1 MKRSNMRVSAINYHE
16 SRGFSH
22 GLLTILLLFI
32 MATGG
37 FVWVSMGIVARDR
50 WPIRWLEING
60 SFQRVSAEQLRA
72 SLTPLIA
79 SSFFT
84 IDLQALRDAADR
96 NSWVSAIKVQ
106 KRWPDT
112 VVVEVEEFVPFA
124 HWNRGQLISSRGE
137 AFSVPE
143 ADGLQGLPWLSGP
156 QDQLGQVLKNWTKF
170 NDELA
175 SAGLEIQQ
183 MTLDQRGA
191 WSMVL
196 NNGTNVHLGRDATWE
211 RLQRLMSSWNALLQG
226 QMAPPHDVDLRYTN
240 GFAVLWPHES
250 GKREGKDS

>member
-1 MKRSNMRVSAINYHE
+1 MSRIRAINHRG
-16 SRGFSH
+16 SHGFSH
-22 GLLTILLLFI
+22 GLLGILMLF
-32 MATGG
+32 MVASAG

-84 IDLQALRDAADR
+84 LDLQALRDAANK
-96 NSWVSAIKVQ
+96 NSWVSAVQVQ

-112 VVVEVEEFVPFA
+112 VVVTVEEFVPFA
-124 HWNRGQLISSRGE
+124 HWNQGQLISSRGE
-137 AFSVPE
+137 AFAVPD
-143 ADGLQGLPWLSGP
+143 ADGIQGLPWLYGP
-156 QDQLGQVLKNWTKF
+156 EEQLDQVLQNWAKF
-170 NDELA
+170 NDELVLA
-175 SAGLEIQQ
+175 SLEIQQ

-196 NNGTNVHLGRDATWE
+196 NNGTRVHLGRDAAWE
-211 RLQRLMSSWNALLQG
+211 RLQRLMGGWNALLRG
-226 QMAPPHDVDLRYTN
+226 QMAPPRDVDLRYSN
-240 GFAVLWPHES
+240 GFAVLWPQES
-250 GKREGKDS
+250 AKQPRKDS

>member
-1 MKRSNMRVSAINYHE
+1 MNRSNMRASEINYHD

-22 GLLTILLLFI
+22 GLLTILLLFM
-32 MATGG
+32 MASAG
-37 FVWVSMGIVARDR
+37 FAWVSMGIVARDR

-72 SLTPLIA
+72 SLTPLVA

-84 IDLQALRDAADR
+84 LDLQALRDAADR

-143 ADGLQGLPWLSGP
+143 ADGLRGLPWLYGP
-156 QDQLGQVLKNWTKF
+156 EDRLDQVLKHWTEF

-175 SAGLEIQQ
+175 PAGLEIQQ
-183 MTLDQRGA
+183 MTLDQRGS

-196 NNGTNVHLGRDATWE
+196 NNGTSVHLGRDAAWE
-211 RLQRLMSSWNALLQG
+211 RLQRLMSGWNALLQG
-226 QMAPPHDVDLRYTN
+226 QMAPPRDVDLRYTN
-240 GFAVLWPHES
+240 GFAVLWPPES
-250 GKREGKDS
+250 GKQAGNGS

>member
-1 MKRSNMRVSAINYHE
+1 MNRFSGINCHD

-22 GLLTILLLFI
+22 GLAMILLLFM
-32 MATGG
+32 MAAAG

-72 SLTPLIA
+72 SLSPLIT

-84 IDLQALRDAADR
+84 IDLQALRDAATR
-96 NSWVSAIKVQ
+96 NSWVSAVQVQ

-112 VVVEVEEFVPFA
+112 VVVKVEEFVPFA
-124 HWNRGQLISSRGE
+124 HWNRGQLISSHRD
-137 AFSVPE
+137 AFSVPD
-143 ADGLQGLPWLSGP
+143 ADGIQGLPWLSGP
-156 QDQLGQVLKNWTKF
+156 QDQLGQVLKNWIKF
-170 NDELA
+170 NDELV

-183 MTLDQRGA
+183 MTLDQRGS

-196 NNGTNVHLGRDATWE
+196 NNGTTVHLGRDAAWK
-211 RLQRLMSSWNALLQG
+211 RLQRLMSSWDALLQG
-226 QMAPPHDVDLRYTN
+226 QMAPPRDVDLRYSN
-240 GFAVLWPHES
+240 GFAVLWPQGS
-250 GKREGKDS
+250 GRTGNEG

>member
-1 MKRSNMRVSAINYHE
+1 MNPGSGFNCRGH
-16 SRGFSH
+16 RGFSH
-22 GLLTILLLFI
+22 WMLMILLLFI
-32 MATGG
+32 MVTAG

-84 IDLQALRDAADR
+84 IDLQGLLDAADGI
-96 NSWVSAIKVQ
+96 SWVSSVKVQ

-112 VVVEVEEFVPFA
+112 VVVKVEEYVPFA
-124 HWNRGQLISSRGE
+124 HLNRGQLISSRGV
-137 AFSVPE
+137 AFTVQE
-143 ADGLQGLPWLSGP
+143 ADGIQGLPWLHGP
-156 QDQLGQVLKNWTKF
+156 QEQLGQVLENWTRF

-175 SAGLEIQQ
+175 SAGLEVREL
-183 MTLDQRGA
+183 TLNRRGG

-196 NNGTNVHLGRDATWE
+196 NNGTRVHLGREAAWE
-211 RLQRLMSSWNALLQG
+211 RLQRLMSSWDSLLRDQL
-226 QMAPPHDVDLRYTN
+226 APPSDVDLRYTN
-240 GFAVLWPHES
+240 GFAVLWPQDS
-250 GKREGKDS
+250 GKQAGNDS

>member
-1 MKRSNMRVSAINYHE
+1 MKRRNMRLGEINCRH

-22 GLLTILLLFI
+22 GLLTILLLFMI
-32 MATGG
+32 ATAG
-37 FVWVSMGIVARDR
+37 FGWVSMGIVARDR

-96 NSWVSAIKVQ
+96 NSWVSAINVQ

-112 VVVEVEEFVPFA
+112 IVVEVEEFIPFA
-124 HWNRGQLISSRGE
+124 HWNRGQLISSQGV

-143 ADGLQGLPWLSGP
+143 ADGIQGLPWLRGP
-156 QDQLGQVLKNWTKF
+156 DARLGQVLKNWTKF
-170 NDELA
+170 SDELA
-175 SAGLEIQQ
+175 PAGLAIQQ
-183 MTLDQRGA
+183 MTLNQRGA

-196 NNGTNVHLGRDATWE
+196 NNGTSVHLGRDAAWE
-211 RLQRLMSSWNALLQG
+211 RLQRLMSSWNALLQD
-226 QMAPPHDVDLRYTN
+226 QVAPPRDVDLRYTN
-240 GFAVLWPHES
+240 GFAVLWPQEP
-250 GKREGKDS
+250 GKREGKGS

>member
-1 MKRSNMRVSAINYHE
+1 MKRCNMRPGGINYHD
-16 SRGFSH
+16 SRGYIH
-22 GLLTILLLFI
+22 GLLTILLLF
-32 MATGG
+32 MLATAG

-96 NSWVSAIKVQ
+96 NSWVSAINVQ

-112 VVVEVEEFVPFA
+112 IVVEVEEFEPFA
-124 HWNRGQLISSRGE
+124 HWNRGQLISSQGE

-143 ADGLQGLPWLSGP
+143 ADGIQGLPWLSGP
-156 QDQLGQVLKNWTKF
+156 RDQLGQVLENWTKF

-196 NNGTNVHLGRDATWE
+196 NNGTRVHLGRDAAWE
-211 RLQRLMSSWNALLQG
+211 RLQRLMSSWNALLQD
-226 QMAPPHDVDLRYTN
+226 QKAPPRDVDLRYTN
-240 GFAVLWPHES
+240 GFAVLWPPES
-250 GKREGKDS
+250 GKRAGNDS